1 MKYVIYI
8 LLLFSLQSFG
18 QTTVDSS
25 KLYSY
30 GLQIRANDLENI
42 YPILAS
48 SETYEDFFDL
58 VKSKYNPT
66 TPAGTSLVTLDSVR
80 NDALI
85 GVYTYLKQL
94 QDGLTGAYS
103 GRIKTVLKTAPTSG
117 YVIRQVTALDAIWDT
132 QRNAVQADGQRRY
145 KKQRN

>member
-1 MKYVIYI
+1 MKKV
-8 LLLFSLQSFG
+8 LTVLFVVFSLAGFA
-18 QTTVDSS
+18 QTDST

-30 GLQIRANDLENI
+30 GIQIRANDLESI
-42 YPILAS
+42 YPIVSS
-48 SETYEDFFDL
+48 SETYEDLFDL
-58 VKSKYNPT
+58 IKTKYRPT
-66 TPAGTSLVTLDSVR
+66 TPVGTSLVTLDSVR

-117 YVIRQVTALDAIWDT
+117 YVIRQVTAIDAIWNN
-132 QRNAVQADGQRRY
+132 QQNSGQAEGQRRY
-145 KKQRN
+145 AKKRN